1 MEKFETDGLFDV
13 LIMKIRN
20 NRYKVY
26 AVYANGELANLYNE
40 QEVAEM
46 AVDDL
51 LELGVDAE
59 MEIMGVII

>member
-1 MEKFETDGLFDV
+1 MEILDGISIFVMD
-13 LIMKIRN
+13 IKN
-20 NRYKVY
+20 NRYNVY

-40 QEVAEM
+40 MEEAQL